1 MTTVRRESSFELI
14 RIIAQFFIVLY
25 HLFCFFIY
33 PTSGDLF
40 FKAIWLPLHIGVL
53 LFVMISGYFGIQ
65 ANIKGLIKLLGMMAI
80 LYLPLSI
87 LYICI
92 YGYSFDLLQET
103 VLWISSSPFW
113 FMRTYLFLYLF
124 SPVLNQ
130 YLNHCS
136 NKQLLTLILTL
147 FFISHYCG
155 SVGYDRSLLMGK
167 NLPTFMFLYVIG
179 YSLNKYQHKWQK
191 INTSYFALAYI
202 ALNVFLI
209 IVFSICNGYFAN
221 LIFEKIFF
229 SYCSIG
235 LLFSAVLF
243 FLWIGSLKFYS
254 PTINRIAKSSLTI
267 YMLHGANLIFI
278 GAIKPVTNY
287 ILYLADN
294 NIQIFIFTF
303 IFAIVIVLSCVFI
316 DTILQPIW
324 KLIQIFG
331 SKLQSKWDSII
342 FN

>member
-1 MTTVRRESSFELI
+1 MAEQRESSFELI

-33 PTSGDLF
+33 PVSENLF

-53 LFVMISGYFGIQ
+53 LFVMISGYFGIK
-65 ANIKGLIKLLGMMAI
+65 ANIKGLIKLLGMMAV

-92 YGYSFDLLQET
+92 YGYSLDLLQET

-130 YLNHCS
+130 YIYHCS
-136 NKQLLTLILTL
+136 NKQLFALILIL

-155 SVGYDRSLLMGK
+155 SIGYDSSLLMGK
-167 NLPTFMFLYVIG
+167 NLPTFMFLYVVG
-179 YSLNKYQHKWQK
+179 YAIKKYQHKWQK
-191 INTSYFALAYI
+191 INIYYFALSYI
-202 ALNVFLI
+202 ILNLLLI
-209 IVFSICNGYFAN
+209 IIFSIWKGYFAN
-221 LIFEKIFF
+221 LIFEKVFF

-235 LLFSAVLF
+235 LLFSAILF
-243 FLWIGSLKFYS
+243 FLWIGGLKFYS

-278 GAIKPVTNY
+278 GLIKPVVNW
-287 ILYLADN
+287 ILYISDN

-303 IFAIVIVLSCVFI
+303 IFAVVIVLSCIFI

-324 KLIQIFG
+324 KLIQIGG
-331 SKLQSKWDSII
+331 SKLQTKWDSII